1 MRGMTR
7 RLAATAASL
16 AALLALSACGTEPES
31 DSESGPGYATNAP
44 KTDAA
49 EAPSCSEVW
58 KDGEK
63 LPEDYEGCED
73 EGGAYSAATWVT
85 CEDPALEFTSYEDE
99 LYAKRGDTI
108 TSDPA
113 AIKKLRED
121 CKA

>member
-1 MRGMTR
+1 MTR
-7 RLAATAASL
+7 RLAATTATF
-16 AALLALSACGTEPES
+16 AALLALSACGTEES

-58 KDGEK
+58 KEGEK
-63 LPEDYEGCED
+63 LAEDYAGCED
-73 EGGAYSAATWVT
+73 ESGTYSAATWMT